1 MGIKFQI
8 SIATTGFQ
16 TINYQSLL
24 TNKLPLDNMQTLP
37 NPNGM
42 PEALEGVR
50 VLDCSQ
56 ILAGPFCSMLLADMG
71 ADVIKIEKPNGGD
84 DTRRMGPPFI
94 DTESAAFLAMNR
106 NKRSIVLNFKEQSG
120 VQAMKTLVKDA
131 DIVIENYRTGT
142 MARLGLGYEDLKN
155 INPGIIYCSIS
166 GFGRTGPYANRGGF
180 DLVAQGMSGLM
191 SITGV
196 PDSPPVKVGVPIA
209 DMNAGMFATYG
220 ILTAY
225 INKLRTKKGQY
236 LEISLLEAA
245 IAYTVWESAGY
256 FATGDIAEPLGSSH
270 RNSAPYQ
277 ALKTK
282 DGHINVGAPNQS
294 NWERFANAIERSDLV
309 TRNDFKDNAS
319 RLVNRES
326 LERELELTLTTKNSS
341 EWLEV
346 LEKSGVPAGPILNI
360 SEVWN
365 DPQVE
370 ARNMKVTLDHPTAG
384 KITNIGL
391 AAKLYSTPGRIT
403 KPAPLLGEHTREILV
418 DAGYSKKNIEDLI
431 DSGAAVTNDS

>member
-1 MGIKFQI
+1 
-8 SIATTGFQ
+8 
-16 TINYQSLL
+16 
-24 TNKLPLDNMQTLP
+24 MQTLP

-309 TRNDFKDNAS
+309 TRNEFKDNAS
-319 RLVNRES
+319 RLVSRES
-326 LERELELTLTTKNSS
+326 LERELELTLTTKKSS

-418 DAGYSKKNIEDLI
+418 DAGYSKKNIKDLI

>member
-1 MGIKFQI
+1 
-8 SIATTGFQ
+8 
-16 TINYQSLL
+16 
-24 TNKLPLDNMQTLP
+24 MQTLP
-37 NPNGM
+37 NPDGM
-42 PEALEGVR
+42 PEALEGMR

-120 VQAMKTLVKDA
+120 VEAMKTLVKDA

-142 MARLGLGYEDLKN
+142 MDRLGLGYEDLRK

-196 PDSPPVKVGVPIA
+196 PNSPPVKVGVPIA

-282 DGHINVGAPNQS
+282 DGHINIGAPNQS
-294 NWERFANAIERSDLV
+294 NWERFANAIERSDLIAK
-309 TRNDFKDNAS
+309 DEFKDNAN
-319 RLVNRES
+319 RLVNREL
-326 LERELELTLTTKNSS
+326 LEVELELTLTTKGSA

-346 LEKSGVPAGPILNI
+346 LEKSGVPAGPILNV

-365 DPQVE
+365 DPQVQ
-370 ARNMKVTLDHPTAG
+370 ARNMEVTLDHPAAG

-403 KPAPLLGEHTREILV
+403 KPAPLLGQHTREVLLN
-418 DAGYSKKNIEDLI
+418 AGYSKGKINALI
-431 DSGAAVTNDS
+431 DSGAAVINDSQDISEIS

>member
-1 MGIKFQI
+1 
-8 SIATTGFQ
+8 
-16 TINYQSLL
+16 
-24 TNKLPLDNMQTLP
+24 
-37 NPNGM
+37 M

-294 NWERFANAIERSDLV
+294 NWERFANAIDRSDLV
-309 TRNDFKDNAS
+309 TRNEFKDNAS
-319 RLVNRES
+319 RLVNRKS
-326 LERELELTLTTKNSS
+326 LETELELTLTTKNSS

-431 DSGAAVTNDS
+431 SSGAAITNDS

>member
-1 MGIKFQI
+1 
-8 SIATTGFQ
+8 
-16 TINYQSLL
+16 
-24 TNKLPLDNMQTLP
+24 
-37 NPNGM
+37 M

-309 TRNDFKDNAS
+309 TRNEFKDNAS
-319 RLVNRES
+319 RLINRES

>member
-1 MGIKFQI
+1 
-8 SIATTGFQ
+8 
-16 TINYQSLL
+16 
-24 TNKLPLDNMQTLP
+24 
-37 NPNGM
+37 M
-42 PEALEGVR
+42 PEALKGVR

-71 ADVIKIEKPNGGD
+71 ADVIKIEKPTGGD

-196 PDSPPVKVGVPIA
+196 PNSPPVKVGVPIA

-294 NWERFANAIERSDLV
+294 NWERFADAIQRSDLIA
-309 TRNDFKDNAS
+309 RNDFKDNAS

-326 LERELELTLTTKNSS
+326 LEAELELTLKTKNSS
-341 EWLEV
+341 DWLEV

-391 AAKLYSTPGRIT
+391 AAKLYGTPGRIT
-403 KPAPLLGEHTREILV
+403 NPAPLLGEHTREILM
-418 DAGYSKKNIEDLI
+418 DAGYSKENIEDLVA
-431 DSGAAVTNDS
+431 SGAAVTNDS

>member
-1 MGIKFQI
+1 
-8 SIATTGFQ
+8 
-16 TINYQSLL
+16 
-24 TNKLPLDNMQTLP
+24 MQTLP

-196 PDSPPVKVGVPIA
+196 PNSPPVKVGVPIA

-309 TRNDFKDNAS
+309 TRNEFKDNAS

-418 DAGYSKKNIEDLI
+418 DAGYSKKNIKDLI

>member
-1 MGIKFQI
+1 
-8 SIATTGFQ
+8 
-16 TINYQSLL
+16 
-24 TNKLPLDNMQTLP
+24 MQTLP

-309 TRNDFKDNAS
+309 TRNEFKDNAS

-341 EWLEV
+341 EWLEI

-418 DAGYSKKNIEDLI
+418 DAGYSKKNIKDLI

>member
-1 MGIKFQI
+1 
-8 SIATTGFQ
+8 
-16 TINYQSLL
+16 
-24 TNKLPLDNMQTLP
+24 MQTLP

-50 VLDCSQ
+50 ILDCSQ

-142 MARLGLGYEDLKN
+142 MDRLGLGYEDLKN

-196 PDSPPVKVGVPIA
+196 PNSPPVKVGVPIA

-225 INKLRTKKGQY
+225 INKLRTNKGQY

-282 DGHINVGAPNQS
+282 DGHINIGAPNQS
-294 NWERFANAIERSDLV
+294 NWERFANAIKRTDLV
-309 TRNDFKDNAS
+309 TRNEFKDNAC
-319 RLVNRES
+319 RLINRES
-326 LERELELTLTTKNSS
+326 LEVELELTLTTKNSS

-346 LEKSGVPAGPILNI
+346 LEKCGVPAGPILNV

-365 DPQVE
+365 DPQIQ
-370 ARNMKVTLDHPTAG
+370 ARDMEVTLKHPTAG
-384 KITNIGL
+384 KIKNIGL

-403 KPAPLLGEHTREILV
+403 KPAPLLGQHTREVLMN
-418 DAGYSKKNIEDLI
+418 AGYSKKNIEALV
-431 DSGAAVTNDS
+431 DSGAAVINDS

>member
-1 MGIKFQI
+1 
-8 SIATTGFQ
+8 
-16 TINYQSLL
+16 
-24 TNKLPLDNMQTLP
+24 MQTLP

-236 LEISLLEAA
+236 LEISLMEAA

-309 TRNDFKDNAS
+309 TRNEFKDNAS
-319 RLVNRES
+319 RLVNRKS
-326 LERELELTLTTKNSS
+326 LETELELTLTTKTSS
-341 EWLEV
+341 KWLEV

-365 DPQVE
+365 DPQIE

>member
-1 MGIKFQI
+1 
-8 SIATTGFQ
+8 
-16 TINYQSLL
+16 
-24 TNKLPLDNMQTLP
+24 MQTLP

-120 VQAMKTLVKDA
+120 VQAMKTLVQDA
-131 DIVIENYRTGT
+131 DIIIENYRTGT

-196 PDSPPVKVGVPIA
+196 PNSPPVKVGVPIA
-209 DMNAGMFATYG
+209 DMNAGMFAAYG

-236 LEISLLEAA
+236 LEISLMEAA

-294 NWERFANAIERSDLV
+294 NWERFANAIERSDLIA
-309 TRNDFKDNAS
+309 RNEFKDNAS
-319 RLVNRES
+319 RLVNRKS
-326 LERELELTLTTKNSS
+326 LETELELTLTTKKSS

-346 LEKSGVPAGPILNI
+346 LEKSGVPAGPILNV

-370 ARNMKVTLDHPTAG
+370 ARDMKVTLDHPTAG

-403 KPAPLLGEHTREILV
+403 KPAPLLGEHTREVLM
-418 DAGYSKKNIEDLI
+418 DAGYSKKKIEDLI
-431 DSGAAVTNDS
+431 GSGAAATNDS

>member
-1 MGIKFQI
+1 
-8 SIATTGFQ
+8 
-16 TINYQSLL
+16 
-24 TNKLPLDNMQTLP
+24 
-37 NPNGM
+37 M

-309 TRNDFKDNAS
+309 TRNEFKDNAS

-418 DAGYSKKNIEDLI
+418 DAGYSKKNIENLI

>member
-1 MGIKFQI
+1 
-8 SIATTGFQ
+8 
-16 TINYQSLL
+16 
-24 TNKLPLDNMQTLP
+24 MQTLP

-142 MARLGLGYEDLKN
+142 MDRLGLGYEDLNN

-196 PDSPPVKVGVPIA
+196 PNSPPVKVGVPIA

-225 INKLRTKKGQY
+225 INKLRTMKGQY

-282 DGHINVGAPNQS
+282 DGHINIGAPNQS
-294 NWERFANAIERSDLV
+294 NWERFANAIERTDLV
-309 TRNDFKDNAS
+309 ARNEFKDNAS

-326 LERELELTLTTKNSS
+326 LEVELELTLTTKSS
-341 EWLEV
+341 GEWLEV
-346 LEKSGVPAGPILNI
+346 LEKCGVPAGPILNV

-365 DPQVE
+365 DPQIQ
-370 ARNMKVTLDHPTAG
+370 ARNMEVTLEHPTAG
-384 KITNIGL
+384 KIKNIGL

-403 KPAPLLGEHTREILV
+403 KPAPLLGQHTREVLMN
-418 DAGYSKKNIEDLI
+418 AGYSKKNIEALV
-431 DSGAAVTNDS
+431 DSGAAVINDSQGIR

>member
-1 MGIKFQI
+1 M
-8 SIATTGFQ
+8 
-16 TINYQSLL
+16 
-24 TNKLPLDNMQTLP
+24 LPLDNMQTLP

-142 MARLGLGYEDLKN
+142 MDRLGLGYEDLNN

-196 PDSPPVKVGVPIA
+196 PNSPPVKVGVPIA

-225 INKLRTKKGQY
+225 INKLRTMKGQY

-282 DGHINVGAPNQS
+282 DGHINIGAPNQS
-294 NWERFANAIERSDLV
+294 NWERFANAIERTDLV
-309 TRNDFKDNAS
+309 ARNEFKDNAS

-326 LERELELTLTTKNSS
+326 LEVELELTLTTKSS
-341 EWLEV
+341 GEWLEV
-346 LEKSGVPAGPILNI
+346 LEKCGVPAGPILNV

-365 DPQVE
+365 DPQIQ
-370 ARNMKVTLDHPTAG
+370 ARNMEVTLEHPTAG
-384 KITNIGL
+384 KIKNIGL

-403 KPAPLLGEHTREILV
+403 KPAPLLGQHTREVLMN
-418 DAGYSKKNIEDLI
+418 AGYSKKNIEALV
-431 DSGAAVTNDS
+431 DSGAAVINDSQGIR

>member
-1 MGIKFQI
+1 
-8 SIATTGFQ
+8 
-16 TINYQSLL
+16 
-24 TNKLPLDNMQTLP
+24 MQTLP
-37 NPNGM
+37 NPNGL

-71 ADVIKIEKPNGGD
+71 ADVVKIEKPNGGD

-142 MARLGLGYEDLKN
+142 MDRLGLGYKDLNN

-196 PDSPPVKVGVPIA
+196 PNSPPVKVGVPIA

-225 INKLRTKKGQY
+225 INKLRTRKGQY

-282 DGHINVGAPNQS
+282 DGHINIGAPNQS
-294 NWERFANAIERSDLV
+294 NWERFANAIERTDLV
-309 TRNDFKDNAS
+309 ARNEFKDNAS

-326 LERELELTLTTKNSS
+326 LEVELELTLTTKSS
-341 EWLEV
+341 GEWLEV
-346 LEKSGVPAGPILNI
+346 LEKCGVPAGPILNV

-365 DPQVE
+365 DPQIQ
-370 ARNMKVTLDHPTAG
+370 ARNMEVTLEHPTAG
-384 KITNIGL
+384 KIKNIGL

-403 KPAPLLGEHTREILV
+403 KPAPLLGQHTREVLMN
-418 DAGYSKKNIEDLI
+418 AGYSKKNIEALVN
-431 DSGAAVTNDS
+431 SGAAVTNDL

>member
-1 MGIKFQI
+1 
-8 SIATTGFQ
+8 
-16 TINYQSLL
+16 
-24 TNKLPLDNMQTLP
+24 MQTLP

-120 VQAMKTLVKDA
+120 VQAMKTLVQDA
-131 DIVIENYRTGT
+131 DIIIENYRTGT

-196 PDSPPVKVGVPIA
+196 PNSPPVKVGVPIA

-236 LEISLLEAA
+236 LEISLMEAA

-294 NWERFANAIERSDLV
+294 NWERFANAIERSDLIA
-309 TRNDFKDNAS
+309 RNEFKDNAS
-319 RLVNRES
+319 RLVNRKS
-326 LERELELTLTTKNSS
+326 LETELELTLTTKKSS

-346 LEKSGVPAGPILNI
+346 LEKSGVPAGPILNV

-370 ARNMKVTLDHPTAG
+370 ARDMKVTLDHPTAG

-403 KPAPLLGEHTREILV
+403 KPAPLLGEHTREVLM
-418 DAGYSKKNIEDLI
+418 DASYSKKNIEDLI
-431 DSGAAVTNDS
+431 RSGAAATNDS

>member
-1 MGIKFQI
+1 
-8 SIATTGFQ
+8 
-16 TINYQSLL
+16 
-24 TNKLPLDNMQTLP
+24 MQTLP

-196 PDSPPVKVGVPIA
+196 PNSPPVKVGVPIA

-294 NWERFANAIERSDLV
+294 NWERFANAIERSDLIK
-309 TRNDFKDNAS
+309 RNEFKDNAS

>member
-1 MGIKFQI
+1 
-8 SIATTGFQ
+8 
-16 TINYQSLL
+16 
-24 TNKLPLDNMQTLP
+24 
-37 NPNGM
+37 M
-42 PEALEGVR
+42 PEALKGVR

-71 ADVIKIEKPNGGD
+71 ADVIKIEKPTGGD

-196 PDSPPVKVGVPIA
+196 PNSPPVKVGVPIA

-245 IAYTVWESAGY
+245 ITYTVWESAGY

-294 NWERFANAIERSDLV
+294 NWERFADAIQRSDLIA
-309 TRNDFKDNAS
+309 RNDFKDNAS

-326 LERELELTLTTKNSS
+326 LEAELELTLKTKNSS
-341 EWLEV
+341 DWLEV

-391 AAKLYSTPGRIT
+391 AAKLYGTPGRIT
-403 KPAPLLGEHTREILV
+403 NPAPLLGEHTREILM
-418 DAGYSKKNIEDLI
+418 DAGYSKENIEDLVA
-431 DSGAAVTNDS
+431 SGAAVTNDS

>member
-1 MGIKFQI
+1 
-8 SIATTGFQ
+8 
-16 TINYQSLL
+16 
-24 TNKLPLDNMQTLP
+24 MQTLP

-196 PDSPPVKVGVPIA
+196 PNSPPVKVGVPIA

-309 TRNDFKDNAS
+309 TRNEFKDNAS

-326 LERELELTLTTKNSS
+326 LEEELELTLTTKNSS

>member
-1 MGIKFQI
+1 
-8 SIATTGFQ
+8 
-16 TINYQSLL
+16 
-24 TNKLPLDNMQTLP
+24 MQTLP

-196 PDSPPVKVGVPIA
+196 PNSPPVKVGVPIA

-309 TRNDFKDNAS
+309 TRNEFKDNAS

-431 DSGAAVTNDS
+431 SSGAAVTNDS

>member
-1 MGIKFQI
+1 
-8 SIATTGFQ
+8 
-16 TINYQSLL
+16 
-24 TNKLPLDNMQTLP
+24 MQTLP
-37 NPNGM
+37 NPNGL

-71 ADVIKIEKPNGGD
+71 ADVVKIEKPNGGD

-142 MARLGLGYEDLKN
+142 MDRLGLGYKDLNN

-196 PDSPPVKVGVPIA
+196 PNSPPVKVGVPIA

-225 INKLRTKKGQY
+225 INKLRTMKGQY

-282 DGHINVGAPNQS
+282 DGHINIGAPNQS
-294 NWERFANAIERSDLV
+294 NWERFANAIERTDLV
-309 TRNDFKDNAS
+309 ARNEFKDNAS

-326 LERELELTLTTKNSS
+326 LEVELELTLTTKSS
-341 EWLEV
+341 GEWLEV
-346 LEKSGVPAGPILNI
+346 LEKCGVPAGPILNV

-365 DPQVE
+365 DPQIQ
-370 ARNMKVTLDHPTAG
+370 ARNMEVTLEHPTAG
-384 KITNIGL
+384 KIKNIGL

-403 KPAPLLGEHTREILV
+403 KPAPLLGQHTREVLMN
-418 DAGYSKKNIEDLI
+418 AGYSKKNIEALV
-431 DSGAAVTNDS
+431 DSGAAVINDL

>member
-1 MGIKFQI
+1 
-8 SIATTGFQ
+8 
-16 TINYQSLL
+16 
-24 TNKLPLDNMQTLP
+24 MQTLP
-37 NPNGM
+37 NPNDM

-309 TRNDFKDNAS
+309 TRNEFKDNAS

-391 AAKLYSTPGRIT
+391 AAKLYNTPGRIT